1 MSSTPPAA
9 ASAPTHKR
17 RAPPLDARTLGLW
30 LLTSLLGILLCL
42 QELPGTLAHGQFF
55 PADHDSY
62 YHATRVETALRDG
75 GGVTQFDQRL
85 HAPDGS
91 WVPWPW
97 GYDTLLLG
105 IARAGIALGIANDPM
120 TVLAFVAPLW
130 LLLNQALLLGI
141 ARQLGLGFPLQA
153 LLLSFNALLL
163 INRGLH
169 RIGMLDHHFV
179 EYSVVLATLWAGLRW
194 ARAPDSRREAILLG
208 VVLGI
213 APALHNSLFVL
224 QLPVLLGLG
233 IARLAQRAPARA
245 ATAAFAATLTGL
257 TALGLLPSEPFR
269 AGEFAFYLHS
279 GFQLYVAATTAA
291 LAMALSLMRRGVPQ
305 ALLIAAGAGLLALP
319 LLGQLSGGGQFLAA
333 DFYQLASMSE
343 TRSPLAM
350 LAAGDHAVVLELYSG
365 LILLL
370 PASLLLL
377 VWACT
382 ERRDTASGFLL
393 VFTLFGSGLLLFQ
406 YRLAYFGSFALLLP
420 LCVAAQQ
427 LVQRITAAQGRA
439 LVAGLVGI
447 ALLALWPS
455 YHHPGPRTTALS
467 GDGSLSTGLLH
478 FANLREACA
487 AAPGTVLAD
496 NNDGHYIT
504 YFSNCAVIA
513 NNFIISSTDEAKL
526 AEVTRLMRSEPG
538 SVLAARPDVRYLL
551 VRRADPHI
559 YRGQQGCGAACPE
572 NAGLRAAL
580 LFSDAIPDG
589 LTLISE
595 TRAPADGVPVP
606 VIRLFAR
613 ASH

>member
-1 MSSTPPAA
+1 VPSIPPATDLA
-9 ASAPTHKR
+9 HARHSATPL
-17 RAPPLDARTLGLW
+17 LDARALGVW
-30 LLTSLLGILLCL
+30 LLSSLLGILLCL
-42 QELPGTLAHGQFF
+42 QELPGTLASGQFF

-75 GGVTQFDQRL
+75 GGVTQFDPRL

-105 IARAGIALGIANDPM
+105 IAHAGIALGITSDAM

-141 ARQLGLGFPLQA
+141 ARQLGIGVALQT

-163 INRGLH
+163 ITRGLH

-194 ARAPDSRREAILLG
+194 AQAPDRRREGMLLG
-208 VVLGI
+208 AVLGL

-224 QLPVLLGLG
+224 QLPILLGLG
-233 IARLAQRAPARA
+233 IAWLAQRPPGWP
-245 ATAAFAATLTGL
+245 ATAAFAATLIGL
-257 TALGLLPSEPFR
+257 TALGLLPSEPFH

-279 GFQLYVAATTAA
+279 GFQLYVAAATAA
-291 LAMALSLMRRGVPQ
+291 LAMAMSLLRRGARP
-305 ALLIAAGAGLLALP
+305 ALLLAAGAGLLALP
-319 LLGQLSGGGQFLAA
+319 LLAQLSGGGQFLTA
-333 DFYQLASMSE
+333 DFFQLASMGE

-350 LAAGDHAVVLELYSG
+350 LADGDQGVVLELYSG

-370 PASLLLL
+370 PVSLLLL
-377 VWACT
+377 FWACT
-382 ERRDTASGFLL
+382 ERRDAASGLL
-393 VFTLFGSGLLLFQ
+393 FVFTLFGSALLLFQ

-427 LVQRITAAQGRA
+427 LVQRTTAAQGRA
-439 LVAGLVGI
+439 LLAGLAGLT
-447 ALLALWPS
+447 LLALWPS
-455 YHHPGPRTTALS
+455 YRDPGPRTITLS
-467 GDGSLSTGLLH
+467 GDSSLSTGLLH
-478 FANLREACA
+478 FANLREACTT
-487 AAPGTVLAD
+487 APGTVLAD

-504 YFSNCAVIA
+504 YFSRCAVIA
-513 NNFIISSTDEAKL
+513 NNFIISPTDEAKL
-526 AEVTRLMRSEPG
+526 AEVASLMRSEPVA
-538 SVLAARPDVRYLL
+538 VLAARPDVRYLL

-580 LFSDAIPDG
+580 LFTDTFPDG

-613 ASH
+613 ATP

>member
-1 MSSTPPAA
+1 M
-9 ASAPTHKR
+9 
-17 RAPPLDARTLGLW
+17 GLW
-30 LLTSLLGILLCL
+30 LLGSLLGVLLCL
-42 QELPGTLAHGQFF
+42 QELPGTLARGQFF

-75 GGVTQFDQRL
+75 GGVTQFDPRL
-85 HAPDGS
+85 HAPEGS

-105 IARAGIALGIANDPM
+105 IARAGIALGIASDAM
-120 TVLAFVAPLW
+120 SVLAFVAPLW

-141 ARQLGLGFPLQA
+141 ARQLGIGFGLQA
-153 LLLSFNALLL
+153 LLLGFNALLL

-208 VVLGI
+208 VVLGL

-224 QLPVLLGLG
+224 QLPVLLALG
-233 IARLAQRAPARA
+233 VAWLAQRPPAWP
-245 ATAAFAATLTGL
+245 ATAGFAATLTGL

-279 GFQLYVAATTAA
+279 GFQLYVAAATAA
-291 LAMALSLMRRGVPQ
+291 LAMALSLLQRGVVQ
-305 ALLIAAGAGLLALP
+305 ALLIAASAGVLALP
-319 LLGQLSGGGQFLAA
+319 LLGQLDGGGQFLTA

-350 LAAGDHAVVLELYSG
+350 LAAGDHAIVLELYSG

-370 PASLLLL
+370 PLSLLLL
-377 VWACT
+377 AWASAK
-382 ERRDTASGFLL
+382 RRDAASGFLL
-393 VFTLFGSGLLLFQ
+393 IFTLFGSGLLMFQ

-420 LCVAAQQ
+420 LCVATEQ
-427 LVQRITAAQGRA
+427 LAHRITAAQGRA
-439 LVAGLVGI
+439 LLAGLAGLT
-447 ALLALWPS
+447 LLALWPS
-455 YHHPGPRTTALS
+455 YRDPGPRTTALS
-467 GDGSLSTGLLH
+467 GDGSLSSGLLH

-487 AAPGTVLAD
+487 AMPGTVLAD

-504 YFSNCAVIA
+504 YFSACSVIA
-513 NNFIISSTDEAKL
+513 NNFIISPTDEAKL
-526 AEVTRLMRSEPG
+526 AEVASLMRSEPTT
-538 SVLAARPDVRYLL
+538 VLAARPDVRYLL

-580 LFSDAIPDG
+580 LFSDAIPNG

-613 ASH
+613 TAP